1 MELLI
6 PLIAAHLA
14 GDFVLQSSS
23 WVKQKEEKGIL
34 SWQFWAHGFVHFA
47 LAAIFVFKLSFVPWA
62 ALLGLLHL
70 CIDLL
75 KRSMTA
81 NRRFWFVF
89 DQFLH
94 LASLVLLVA
103 VVQYTQHGHIVIPN
117 FGLSPMQFWAV
128 TAGYIMVTTP
138 ASYLIRAFISNW
150 KRDEEGTES
159 FESVLLKPS
168 PEENMATWRKK
179 NKDGQPEELGLEN
192 AGFWI
197 GILERVLSYT
207 FIISG
212 QFGAVAFLI
221 GAKSVFRFGDMKED
235 RQIGFTEYVLIGT
248 LLSFGIAIFTGLLVC
263 KVLALKTGTGYRMF

>member
-1 MELLI
+1 MELLL

-14 GDFVLQSSS
+14 GDFILQSSN
-23 WVKQKEEKGIL
+23 WVKQKEEKGVL
-34 SWQFWAHGFVHFA
+34 AWQFWVHGFVHFV
-47 LAAIFVFKLSFVPWA
+47 LAALFVFKLNFVPWA
-62 ALLGLLHL
+62 AAIALVHL

-75 KRSMTA
+75 KRSMKT

-94 LASLVLLVA
+94 LMSLVLLVA
-103 VVQYTQHGHIVIPN
+103 LVQYVGNGHIIIPD

-128 TAGYIMVTTP
+128 VAGYIMVTTP
-138 ASYLIRAFISNW
+138 ASYAIRAFISNW
-150 KRDEEGTES
+150 NRDEEGTES
-159 FESVLLKPS
+159 LETVLMKPGQ
-168 PEENMATWRKK
+168 EEKMATWRKK
-179 NKDGQPEELGLEN
+179 KKEGQPEELGLEN

-248 LLSFGIAIFTGLLVC
+248 LLSFGIAIFAGLLVK
-263 KVLALKTGTGYRMF
+263 KVLDLKTGTVHIL